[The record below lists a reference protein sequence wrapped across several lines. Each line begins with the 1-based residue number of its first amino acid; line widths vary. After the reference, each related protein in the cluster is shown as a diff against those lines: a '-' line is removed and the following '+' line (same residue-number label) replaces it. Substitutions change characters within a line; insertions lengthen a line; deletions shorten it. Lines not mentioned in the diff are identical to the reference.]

1 MEHAKDFQTRTKFMA
16 PKSGGIALGHVGIN
30 VSDIE
35 ISKAFYQE
43 VLSLRV
49 GGESH
54 QLPLPYA
61 SMTRDG
67 RTVLTLWEDSGMR
80 SRNCPP
86 ALHRLAFVT
95 DSAEEVNRTKR
106 LLENLGA
113 RWSEK
118 DPLHSQSSS
127 SAVVHFED
135 PDGIPIELYSTD
147 RADTDLEQNTHIGSA
162 ARVPERCTA

>member
-1 MEHAKDFQTRTKFMA
+1 MA
-16 PKSGGIALGHVGIN
+16 PKFGGIALGHVGIN

-35 ISKAFYQE
+35 ISKTFYQE
-43 VLSLRV
+43 VLGLAV
-49 GGESH
+49 GQESH
-54 QLPLPYA
+54 QVPLRYA

-86 ALHRLAFVT
+86 ALHRLAFVA
-95 DSAEEVNRTKR
+95 DSAEEVDRTR
-106 LLENLGA
+106 MLLENLGA
-113 RWSEK
+113 RWSDE

-147 RADTDLEQNTHIGSA
+147 RADTGLEEDERIGSA
-162 ARVPERCTA
+162 ARILERCPA